1 MKKYPFVKQRGVR
14 DCAGACVQM
23 ILKYYDGYMSL
34 DKLNVL
40 LCTSN
45 KGTTAYHI
53 LETLRYLGFEC
64 TAYKYSDISSIEF
77 PCISH
82 VRIDSYNHYVVLY
95 EINYSK
101 KYLVI
106 ADPARGI
113 SKISFDDF
121 LSIWTGISINM
132 IPKLKIVKEKE
143 PKIKDFVFNSIK
155 FNIKYLFLIGLLSL
169 FVSILSVIASFFIQI
184 VMTKSIGNG
193 FKIMISFAFVFV
205 LKSILSYFRNLFL
218 IKMDMKFDE
227 MLSMDVFKNI
237 INLPYAYSKNKTTG
251 EVISY
256 FNDLFLIKKLLSHI
270 SVFIFIDIPLIIIL
284 SVMLLFMD
292 YHIFVINVLGF
303 FLYFLLYL
311 YYHKKKYYLS
321 DEVSRKKALIN
332 SFITENISGYET
344 IHNLNIQDKVIT
356 NFNDRYKNYLN
367 IGMRLDKMKTL
378 EFLFKELIENLTV
391 TLILIYGIININN
404 GLLSFNFVT
413 LFFLSSLLNSCFR
426 EILEFDSDIQDVLIS
441 INHIQELSFP
451 KLKKNIRVKGDIIV
465 KNLNYSFNRIDKVL
479 KNVDLFIKRGSK
491 VMVTG
496 SSGSGKSTLFKIIK
510 GYYDDYDGIV
520 TIDNFDSSKY
530 NFENVIYVSSRENL
544 FTGRVKDNLSIK
556 KFDYINN
563 EICDLQDFAKDDNML
578 ILENG
583 FNLSS
588 GQRQR
593 IILSRALSDFNIIII
608 DEGLDGVDVNMERRI
623 LKKLFRRYQSKTI
636 IYISH
641 RLDNLDLFDRFLKL
655 EDGQVV
661 LDEVRNI

>member
-1 MKKYPFVKQRGVR
+1 
-14 DCAGACVQM
+14 
-23 ILKYYDGYMSL
+23 
-34 DKLNVL
+34 
-40 LCTSN
+40 
-45 KGTTAYHI
+45 
-53 LETLRYLGFEC
+53 
-64 TAYKYSDISSIEF
+64 
-77 PCISH
+77 
-82 VRIDSYNHYVVLY
+82 
-95 EINYSK
+95 
-101 KYLVI
+101 
-106 ADPARGI
+106 
-113 SKISFDDF
+113 
-121 LSIWTGISINM
+121 
-132 IPKLKIVKEKE
+132 
-143 PKIKDFVFNSIK
+143 
-155 FNIKYLFLIGLLSL
+155 
-169 FVSILSVIASFFIQI
+169 
-184 VMTKSIGNG
+184 
-193 FKIMISFAFVFV
+193 
-205 LKSILSYFRNLFL
+205 
-218 IKMDMKFDE
+218 MDMKFDE

-356 NFNDRYKNYLN
+356 SFNDRYKNYLN